1 MTQAHILSA
10 DDRLK
15 VSEAVR
21 AAETG
26 TSGEIVT
33 IVADHSDRYLDAAL
47 WWSVAAGVLGLS
59 VLAAFPGF
67 SQKLLGIVTGGWVSE
82 LSLAEAFEL
91 ALAVFTLKFA
101 AVRLLMQWI
110 PLRLALTLGGVK
122 GRRVRRRAIRYFKV
136 GAERRTA
143 GRTGILIYLSLAE
156 RRAEIVADEAI
167 HAVVPEAVWGDA
179 MADMLALVRQ
189 GKVAD
194 GMAAAVRDVGV
205 ILAAQ
210 FPRAA
215 DDANELPDRLI
226 EL

>member
-1 MTQAHILSA
+1 MTQQHFLPEA
-10 DDRLK
+10 DRMR

-21 AAETG
+21 AAEAG

-33 IVADHSDRYLDAAL
+33 IVADHSDRYLDSAL
-47 WWSVAAGVLGLS
+47 WWSVGVGMAGISAV
-59 VLAAFPGF
+59 AAFPSF
-67 SQKLLGIVTGGWVSE
+67 SQTMLGALSGGWVGD
-82 LSLAEAFEL
+82 LSIAEAFEL
-91 ALAVFTLKFA
+91 ALAVFTLLFA
-101 AVRLLMQWI
+101 ATRLLMQWI

-167 HAVVPEAVWGDA
+167 HGVVPNAIWGDA
-179 MADMLALVRQ
+179 MTDMLALVGQ

-194 GMAAAVRDVGV
+194 GMVAAVRDVGV

-210 FPRAA
+210 FPRPA
-215 DDANELPDRLI
+215 DDTNELPDRLI